1 MKNFI
6 FERKKLIP
14 VITVAL
20 FFAILVI
27 TGCLIY
33 KDYGISSDEPIDYT
47 RGQVNYTAFRGGSL
61 EDYNTACAKLKNV
74 CFYPPLYSMVTY
86 RLVLEGDSQI
96 IYERLHL
103 INFLFFAGAVFVFF
117 LIGKKIFKN
126 WIIAL
131 LGCLFLVLS
140 PRIFGHAFYNPKD
153 IPFMDAYIVTIY
165 TMLLFLEKKNIFTA
179 ILHGIAIAVAC
190 AIRTPGLII
199 PPITFA
205 FYFFDLF
212 LAKSSWKDYR
222 KGLTLLILSGIVTS
236 LLVYWFTP
244 FLYGDPIANFILTF
258 NLMRKYSWNQSQLY
272 LGVDIRNK
280 IPWHYSL
287 VWFSISSPPFYVSLF
302 GLGSVTLIIRSLKA
316 RLREHFRALRDLYL
330 VGACAVLPI
339 AAVIVMKSVIYSD
352 NRQMYFCYPAL
363 LLISL
368 YGFKFLIEELRKI
381 NQHWQAWSSVIL
393 ILGLA
398 YPFYFM
404 VHYHT
409 REDVF
414 FNFLAGPRLS
424 VIATRFTM
432 DRWGL
437 AGKDALEYILATDPD
452 PHIQIAA
459 TSGIVQSLKILPK
472 SQRERLKIKDMG
484 PAEFY
489 ITHSLNE
496 PGNIVHGNLVFTV
509 KVFDADIIRV
519 YRDDGK

>member
-6 FERKKLIP
+6 FDRKKLVPI
-14 VITVAL
+14 ITVAL
-20 FFAILVI
+20 FFGILVSVGFF
-27 TGCLIY
+27 TY

-47 RGQVNYTAFRGGSL
+47 RGQINYTAFRGGSL
-61 EDYNTACAKLKNV
+61 EDYRITCAKLKNV
-74 CFYPPLYSMVTY
+74 CFYPPLFSMVKY
-86 RLVLEGDSQI
+86 RLVHEGDSQI

-126 WIIAL
+126 WIVAL

-190 AIRTPGLII
+190 GIRTPGLII
-199 PPITFA
+199 IPITCA

-212 LAKSSWKDYR
+212 LAKSTWKVYR
-222 KGLTLLILSGIVTS
+222 KGLALLILSGTITV

-244 FLYGDPIANFILTF
+244 FLYGHPVTNFILTF
-258 NLMRKYSWNQSQLY
+258 NLMKKYSWNGTQLY
-272 LGVDIRNK
+272 LGSLINPN

-287 VWFSISSPPFYVSLF
+287 VWFSISSPPFYVALF
-302 GLGSVTLIIRSLKA
+302 GLGSVTLIIRSLKS

-339 AAVIVMKSVIYSD
+339 MAVIVMKSVIYSD

-368 YGFKFLIEELRKI
+368 YGFNFLIEKLKKI
-381 NQHWQAWSSVIL
+381 NLHWQAWASVIL

-398 YPFYFM
+398 YPAYYL
-404 VHYHT
+404 VQYHT

-414 FNFLAGPRLS
+414 FNFLAGPKMS

-437 AGKDALEYILATDPD
+437 AAKDALEYILATDPD
-452 PHIQIAA
+452 PHIQIRAD
-459 TSGIVQSLKILPK
+459 SGIVQSLKILPE
-472 SQRERLKIKDMG
+472 SQRERLKIINTG
-484 PAEFY
+484 PAEY
-489 ITHSLNE
+489 YMTNTPYD
-496 PGNIVHGNLVFTV
+496 PGTKVLGKLYYTV

-519 YRDDGK
+519 YRDDSK

>member
-6 FERKKLIP
+6 FNRKKLIP
-14 VITVAL
+14 IITVAL
-20 FFAILVI
+20 FFAILVL
-27 TGCLIY
+27 TGCLVY

-47 RGQVNYTAFRGGSL
+47 RGQVNYEAFRGGSL
-61 EDYNTACAKLKNV
+61 EDYSASCAKLKNV
-74 CFYPPLYSMVTY
+74 CFYPPLYSMLTY
-86 RLVLEGDSQI
+86 RLVPQGDSQI
-96 IYERLHL
+96 IFERLHL

-117 LIGKKIFKN
+117 IVGKKIFKN

-131 LGCLFLVLS
+131 LGCLFLVFS

-153 IPFMDAYIVTIY
+153 IPFMDAYIVAIY

-179 ILHGIAIAVAC
+179 ILHGIATGVAC
-190 AIRTPGLII
+190 GIRTPGLII

-222 KGLTLLILSGIVTS
+222 KGLTLLILSGILTAF
-236 LLVYWFTP
+236 LVYWFTP
-244 FLYGDPIANFILTF
+244 FLYGAPIANFILTF
-258 NLMRKYSWNQSQLY
+258 NLMKKYSWDQSQLY
-272 LGVDIRNK
+272 MGVDIKNR

-287 VWFSISSPPFYVSLF
+287 VWFSISSPPFYVALF
-302 GLGSVTLIIRSLKA
+302 GLGSITLIIRSLKS
-316 RLREHFRALRDLYL
+316 RLREHFQALRDLYL
-330 VGACAVLPI
+330 IGACAVLPI

-363 LLISL
+363 LLIAL

-381 NQHWQAWSSVIL
+381 NKHWQAWACVIL

-398 YPFYFM
+398 YPVYFM
-404 VHYHT
+404 VQYHT

-437 AGKDALEYILATDPD
+437 AGKDALEYILATDPA
-452 PHIQIAA
+452 PHIQIVAN
-459 TSGIVQSLKILPK
+459 SGIVQSLKILPE
-472 SQRERLKIKDMG
+472 SQRERIKIRG
-484 PAEFY
+484 TGTAEFY

-496 PGNIVHGNLVFTV
+496 PGNKAHGKLYYAV

-519 YRDDGK
+519 FRDDSK